1 MDENNIFLDAKT
13 SRVYLRLS
21 LPLVLSMVVTL
32 IYNLADTFFVART
45 GNTDLIAGVSLC
57 APVFTFL
64 MAIGNI
70 FGQGGSSL
78 ISRLIGQNDIESS
91 KRASSF
97 CFYITLIAGI
107 FTGIIMLIFRE
118 PILHLLGSDGMTH
131 GYASDYYTPLII
143 GTPLVMLSF
152 IHSNLLRSE
161 GMAKESMIGTVGGA
175 LVNIIL
181 DPLLISTF
189 GYGAAG
195 AAVATVIGYAF
206 SDIYFLI
213 AVMHRSRV
221 LSASPR
227 MITIKPV
234 YAAEIIRIGIPA
246 ALANVMQSFTAIMTN
261 QYLLPYGNDKIAAMG
276 IVLKVSMIA
285 LLVLTGFAFG
295 AQPLFG
301 FYFGSNDRKRLREL
315 LRFTLC
321 FILAVAC
328 VITILIIISAPML
341 MKVFVDDSNMIRDGA
356 LMLRLQVLTMPL
368 VGIVLLSMI
377 IFQSAGKAL
386 GSFVLSISRQG
397 VIFFLALLILSHAA
411 GYIGIIA
418 SQAAAD
424 MLTAIAAII
433 LFQAQLRHE
442 FKLQ

>member
-1 MDENNIFLDAKT
+1 MDQSNIFLDENTPK
-13 SRVYLRLS
+13 VYLRLS
-21 LPLVLSMVVTL
+21 LPLVLSMAVTL
-32 IYNLADTFFVART
+32 IYNLADTFFVAQT
-45 GNTDLIAGVSLC
+45 GNTELIAGVSLC

-78 ISRLIGQNDIESS
+78 ISRLIGQNDTEAS

-97 CFYITLIAGI
+97 CFYAAILAGI
-107 FTGIIMLIFRE
+107 LTGATMLIFRGFF
-118 PILHLLGSDGMTH
+118 LNLLGSDSMTLD
-131 GYASDYYTPLII
+131 YASDYYTPLII
-143 GTPLVMLSF
+143 GTPFVMLSF

-161 GMAKESMIGTVGGA
+161 GMAKESMTGTISGA

-195 AAVATVIGYAF
+195 AAIATVVGYAV

-213 AVMHRSRV
+213 IVIRKSRV
-221 LSASPR
+221 LSASPAKAS
-227 MITIKPV
+227 IAPSSILQIIK
-234 YAAEIIRIGIPA
+234 IGIPA

-285 LLVLTGFAFG
+285 LLILTGFAFG

-301 FYFGSNDRKRLREL
+301 YYFGSGDRKKLRAL
-315 LRFTLC
+315 LRFTLL
-321 FILAVAC
+321 FILAAAC
-328 VITILIIISAPML
+328 LLTVSIIIFSSSL
-341 MKVFVDDSNMIRDGA
+341 MKVFVDDSGMIAEGS
-356 LMLRLQVLTMPL
+356 LMLRLQVVTMPL
-368 VGIVLLSMI
+368 VGLILLLMI

-386 GSFVLSISRQG
+386 GSFILSISRQG
-397 VIFFLALLILSHAA
+397 IIFFIVLAILCRVA
-411 GYIGIIA
+411 GYTGIIL

-424 MLTAIAAII
+424 IITAVIAAI
-433 LFQAQLRHE
+433 LFRLQIMKE
-442 FKLQ
+442 FR